1 MPKTWNEKL
10 NIDRKP
16 EVGPSVRKI
25 DGFPPGS
32 MMLVSTPREVR
43 DYVMALKPGTKSSIP
58 EMRESLAK
66 QFGAEVTCP
75 MVSGIFA
82 RIVSEAA
89 LEDHRDGMPL
99 DKITPFWRLVDPKTP
114 LAKRLSCGPDF
125 VERQRKS
132 EGI

>member
-10 NIDRKP
+10 NIDREP

-32 MMLVSTPREVR
+32 MMLVPTPREVR

-58 EMRESLAK
+58 EMRATLAK

-89 LEDHRDGMPL
+89 LDDHRAGMPL
-99 DKITPFWRLVDPKTP
+99 DKITPFWRLVDPKTT
-114 LAKRLSCGPDF
+114 LAKRLTCGADF
-125 VERQRKS
+125 IDRQRKS